1 MPLLSL
7 AWFSKRDDLMLIV
20 NCADD
25 YAFWP
30 IAKATVFVFVFAWI
44 VCICICIKMS
54 FKFIFVCVPGRCF
67 LAGRR
72 RAHHWLPLCHCGTVP
87 LWHCGTTRQLKSR
100 EIRNTSLLSTAEQQ
114 TVGACIVLPSV
125 YITAGWLH
133 HDEFPSRR
141 SRLYNMQVVR
151 VKMMSW

>member
-1 MPLLSL
+1 MWRL
-7 AWFSKRDDLMLIV
+7 RQ
-20 NCADD
+20 
-25 YAFWP
+25 
-30 IAKATVFVFVFAWI
+30 
-44 VCICICIKMS
+44 
-54 FKFIFVCVPGRCF
+54 PGRCF

-72 RAHHWLPLCHCGTVP
+72 RAHRWLPLCHSATVVLWHCGTVA

-151 VKMMSW
+151 VKMMSLWYEGGWLRCWDGGIRWKSRKLILCDKVAWCKISAKKGW